1 MLKVKGQFNEA
12 IVFADNLEQ
21 EAINQ
26 IQELC
31 NQEMFTGHKIRIM
44 PDAHQGMGCVIGF
57 TISITDK
64 IVPNLVGVDIG
75 CGMLT
80 VELGKANIDFESL
93 DYYIR
98 KNIPYGFAKHKRFA
112 HASELS
118 EEFKTKIDLISKK
131 TKTSY
136 NTHINSVGTL
146 GGGNHF
152 IEVNEDNAKNKF
164 LVIHSGS
171 RNLGLQVANYH
182 QKKAIKKCKDLSVP
196 KALAYLEGKDK
207 VEYIND
213 MEFAQNFAN
222 INRRYMARSI
232 LEGALNIDFN
242 EASNFTTTHNYYSTK
257 DGILRKGAVSAN
269 AGEKIVI
276 PINMRDGSIIALGK
290 GNENWNNSAPHGA
303 GRLMS
308 RKRAKSQLSL
318 DNLREQMKSVWTSSI
333 KQSTLDEAPDAYKS
347 IDFILK
353 HIDDTVEVISVIKPL
368 FNFKAN

>member
-1 MLKVKGQFNEA
+1 MFEVKGQFSEA
-12 IVFADNLEQ
+12 VVFADVLEE

-26 IQELC
+26 IRELC
-31 NQEMFTGHKIRIM
+31 NQEMFAGRKIRIM

-57 TISITDK
+57 TVNITDK

-80 VELGKANIDFESL
+80 VELGRTNIDFESL

-98 KNIPYGFAKHKRFA
+98 KHIPYGFAKHKRF
-112 HASELS
+112 SFERELS
-118 EEFKTKIDLISKK
+118 EEFKIKLGQVSKK

-136 NTHINSVGTL
+136 NTHINSIGTL

-152 IEVNEDNAKNKF
+152 IEVNVDNNNNKF

-196 KALAYLEGKDK
+196 KALAYLEGKEKD
-207 VEYIND
+207 EYISD
-213 MEFAQNFAN
+213 MEFAQNFAA
-222 INRRYMARSI
+222 INRRYMSRSI
-232 LEGALNIDFN
+232 LEGALNIEFN
-242 EASNFTTTHNYYSTK
+242 EVGNFTTTHNYYSSK

-276 PINMRDGSIIALGK
+276 PINMRDGSIIAVGK

-308 RKRAKSQLSL
+308 RKCAKSKLSL
-318 DNLREQMKSVWTSSI
+318 DNLKKQMQNVWTSSL

-347 IDFILK
+347 IDFILN
-353 HIDDTVEVISVIKPL
+353 HITDTVQVISVIKPL
-368 FNFKAN
+368 YNFKAN